1 MLLAIILAI
10 GLVYL
15 VSVLQKRILQKL
27 DYFKLTNREKEVYE
41 LLATTDLSFD
51 EIAKKLVISPA
62 TLTTHKTNIYGK
74 LLVSNR
80 AELTR
85 FYYKEILKNHG
96 L

>member
-1 MLLAIILAI
+1 M
-10 GLVYL
+10 
-15 VSVLQKRILQKL
+15 RILQKL
-27 DYFKLTNREKEVYE
+27 DYWKLTNREKEVYE

-62 TLTTHKTNIYGK
+62 TLTTHKANIYGK

-85 FYYKEILKNHG
+85 LYYKEILKNHG

>member
-1 MLLAIILAI
+1 M
-10 GLVYL
+10 
-15 VSVLQKRILQKL
+15 
-27 DYFKLTNREKEVYE
+27 DYFKLTNREKEIYE

-96 L
+96 LWKKFYSMS